1 MSSDV
6 GLCVPVDSPGGL
18 FVAHRVHDEEHK
30 PQLGPTRSRAEC
42 VVCLKVPVFS
52 SPVALAVTRALL
64 VAQGLFAIAFP
75 VINFAFLFLPM
86 GFAAALLGP
95 IYMAAFVP
103 PFSFLSGPVA
113 IVASWRMNR
122 GPRWPFFLGLAF
134 EAVWIISP
142 LQQLQ
147 ISRLV
152 PYTRGPGAFISLG
165 MGLAGM
171 VLILGTAI
179 WRPRGAPPQP
189 RAGSVSLRPLL
200 LGTAGIALL
209 LAAVIAVGLYLVFRN
224 QGVSYTE
231 LISHP
236 EARLYYPGSQVI
248 SARGTGEE
256 QGLDVHT
263 WASFTSALR
272 TGASPAQILSW
283 YERELEGRGWILR
296 QADAYAVPSRVFTLG
311 RREEM
316 QVAISTDGTYS
327 TTFTVLPVGCGD
339 NDTTF
344 HNCTGF

>member
-1 MSSDV
+1 
-6 GLCVPVDSPGGL
+6 VP
-18 FVAHRVHDEEHK
+18 FFR
-30 PQLGPTRSRAEC
+30 
-42 VVCLKVPVFS
+42 
-52 SPVALAVTRALL
+52 SPVVLGVARALL

-86 GFAAALLGP
+86 GLAAALLGP

-103 PFSFLSGPVA
+103 PFSFLSGPMA
-113 IVASWRMNR
+113 IVASWRMTG
-122 GPRWPFFLGLAF
+122 GPSWPFFLGLAF
-134 EAVWIISP
+134 EAVWLISP
-142 LQQLQ
+142 LEQLQ
-147 ISRLV
+147 ISQLL

-165 MGLAGM
+165 IGLAGM
-171 VLILGTAI
+171 VLILGAAI
-179 WRPRGAPPQP
+179 WRPRGAPRQP
-189 RAGSVSLRPLL
+189 RAASASLRPLL

-209 LAAVIAVGLYLVFRN
+209 LAAVMAVGLYLVFRN
-224 QGVSYTE
+224 QDISYTE

-256 QGLDVHT
+256 QSLDVHT
-263 WASFTSALR
+263 WATFTSNLR

-296 QADAYAVPSRVFTLG
+296 QADAYAIPSRVFTLG

-339 NDTTF
+339 NDTAF